1 LFKQVGYGVR
11 PLVWCFDYL
20 EPSSSWVNHREADE
34 RSSVF
39 VLRWV
44 VLLAEGV
51 RADKIYTTGSP
62 WYDLGFWF
70 GWQVSVFL
78 VGRFAKF
85 AG

>member
-1 LFKQVGYGVR
+1 M
-11 PLVWCFDYL
+11 
-20 EPSSSWVNHREADE
+20 
-34 RSSVF
+34 SVVAFF

-70 GWQVSVFL
+70 WWQVSVFL
-78 VGRFAKF
+78 VGRFAEF